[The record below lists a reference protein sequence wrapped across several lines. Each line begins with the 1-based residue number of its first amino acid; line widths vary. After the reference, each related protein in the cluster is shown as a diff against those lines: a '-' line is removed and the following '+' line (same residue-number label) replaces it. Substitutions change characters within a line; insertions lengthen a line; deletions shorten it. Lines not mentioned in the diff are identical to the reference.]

1 MMKKLSRKVKNSF
14 VYFISE
20 CHSHKLRGGSA
31 VKIGVAKN
39 PAARLAEL
47 QTGNPKELE
56 LALTFGPMS
65 EKQAYQLESRFHSKF
80 RKYRIRGE
88 WFRKLL
94 FSELK
99 LIDDLR
105 FTGEVKAYRIRSG
118 QTTRYARERM
128 LELLEEQDA
137 ARVVEMDT
145 LAEARRRGL

>member
-1 MMKKLSRKVKNSF
+1 MMIELNKKVKNSF

-20 CHSHKLRGGSA
+20 CRNHNLKGNSA
-31 VKIGVAKN
+31 VKIGVARN
-39 PAARLAEL
+39 PATRLAEL

-56 LALTFGPMS
+56 LALTFSPMS
-65 EKQAYQLESRFHSKF
+65 EKQAYHLESRFHSKF
-80 RKYRIRGE
+80 RKYKIRGE

-99 LIDDLR
+99 LIDDVR

-118 QTTRYARERM
+118 EMTRYAREKK

-145 LAEARRRGL
+145 LAQAKRRGL